1 MADRI
6 LIEADADLWRRTGVA
21 HPACSGGPC
30 RQGRDPCPCPEAC
43 EQPSAE
49 RDATERAVFWWV
61 YIVLLVAVVSAIF
74 LPAVAA

>member
-1 MADRI
+1 MAERNFVQVN
-6 LIEADADLWRRTGVA
+6 ADLWRRTGVA

-49 RDATERAVFWWV
+49 REATERAVFWWV
-61 YIVLLVAVVSAIF
+61 YIVLVVAILSAIF

>member
-21 HPACSGGPC
+21 HPACSGAC
-30 RQGRDPCPCPEAC
+30 NQGRDKCPCPEAC
-43 EQPSAE
+43 EVPAT
-49 RDATERAVFWWV
+49 DAQERAVFWWV
-61 YIVLLVAVVSAIF
+61 YIVLLIAVLSAIF

>member
-21 HPACSGGPC
+21 HPACSGAC
-30 RQGRDPCPCPEAC
+30 NQGRDKCPCPEAC

-49 RDATERAVFWWV
+49 REATERAVFWWV
-61 YIVLLVAVVSAIF
+61 YIVLLIAVVSAIF
-74 LPAVAA
+74 LPFGAK